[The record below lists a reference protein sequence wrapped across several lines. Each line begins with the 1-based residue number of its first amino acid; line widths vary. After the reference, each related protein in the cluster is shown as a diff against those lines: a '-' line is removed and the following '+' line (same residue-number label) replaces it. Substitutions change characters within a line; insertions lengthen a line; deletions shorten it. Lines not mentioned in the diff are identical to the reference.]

1 MFHEARKNEGLE
13 GIHETDLEDG
23 DGTRRWVRCKESLG
37 IRNTERNGTMK
48 LLEPTHVDQLMTS
61 AQQNQSSAPLSER
74 GRIKASIGR
83 PVPRLRLTAVVN
95 GDYTRLDPAVVAN
108 RWLVLC
114 FPASLRAVDL
124 LCLNHQASYFAR
136 GGALLLGVVSDEM
149 LLQPF
154 HHRQLHNLTVPL
166 LTDPLNR
173 LHRAYGM
180 SCTPS
185 AGKANTFLIDPNRIL
200 RHHIIH
206 ELTTWNME
214 ALCGLLTLGLKQGAQ
229 ADAVFSERS
238 QECHT

>member
-1 MFHEARKNEGLE
+1 
-13 GIHETDLEDG
+13 
-23 DGTRRWVRCKESLG
+23 
-37 IRNTERNGTMK
+37 MK
-48 LLEPTHVDQLMTS
+48 LLEPTHVDQGAS
-61 AQQNQSSAPLSER
+61 VPQNQPRVCVAER
-74 GRIKASIGR
+74 KSMKVSIGK
-83 PVPRLRLTAVVN
+83 PVPRFRLTAVVN
-95 GDYTRLDPAVVAN
+95 GDYTHLDPEVIAN

-136 GGALLLGVVSDEM
+136 VGALLLGVVSDQM

-154 HHRQLHNLTVPL
+154 HHRQLQDLTVPL

-180 SCTPS
+180 ACSPS

-214 ALCGLLTLGLKQGAQ
+214 ALCGLLALGLKQSAE